1 MENLILLHNITASVA
16 CLMFLDSTALD
27 ERGRTRPVRHI
38 KGHRGRNKAGEGGMR
53 TVGKGVGLGFSGWMI
68 GGSLICVVLHEQ
80 RFIGGAGV

>member
-38 KGHRGRNKAGEGGMR
+38 KGHRGRNKAG
-53 TVGKGVGLGFSGWMI
+53 
-68 GGSLICVVLHEQ
+68 
-80 RFIGGAGV
+80 